1 MVINN
6 IDAIRAEVRRRRE
19 ERGWSQRTLAEKA
32 GVGCNTPFL
41 LEKSQNDIYLGTLLK
56 ILETLDMK
64 LEVVEISHP
73 PKRQFFRY

>member
-1 MVINN
+1 MVVDN
-6 IDAIRAEVRRRRE
+6 IDTIRAEVRRRRE
-19 ERGWSQRTLAEKA
+19 ERGWSQRKLAEKA

-64 LEVVEISHP
+64 LEVVPVSQP